1 MHLNDEAALHLWA
14 QDMVRLRR
22 TPAATRTVN
31 ECAGLPPLPAVRKTR
46 DRLNDAPVRDGALMS
61 YGPDQSKCST
71 PPPICLANSR
81 RRERIRQTCCLK
93 PEQIRDGD

>member
-1 MHLNDEAALHLWA
+1 MRRRRGLHLTDEAAFRLWA

-61 YGPDQSKCST
+61 YGPDQIEMFDPAADLLGKFT
-71 PPPICLANSR
+71 KEGADPANLLL
-81 RRERIRQTCCLK
+81 ET
-93 PEQIRDGD
+93 